1 MRWFFLIKNYYKI
14 FFCMYELIIMVLFVF
29 CIIINNKNI
38 FDYRLVLIIL
48 NCNYYNWLY
57 LFNNDYIMFGFSVN
71 YY

>member
-1 MRWFFLIKNYYKI
+1 
-14 FFCMYELIIMVLFVF
+14 MYELIIMVLFVF